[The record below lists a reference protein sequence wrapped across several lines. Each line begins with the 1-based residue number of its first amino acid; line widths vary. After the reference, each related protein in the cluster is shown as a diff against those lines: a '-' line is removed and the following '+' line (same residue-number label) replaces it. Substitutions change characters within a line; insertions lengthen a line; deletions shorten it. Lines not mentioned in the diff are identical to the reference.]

1 MYISYKNK
9 IYENISDLQLLST
22 NIRSSNVIQR
32 YPLTHDMKFL
42 SFVLFIT
49 LGSAMLFFSS
59 KFCR

>member
-9 IYENISDLQLLST
+9 IYEIISDLQLLST

-42 SFVLFIT
+42 SFVLFIDKT
-49 LGSAMLFFSS
+49 LLI
-59 KFCR
+59 K